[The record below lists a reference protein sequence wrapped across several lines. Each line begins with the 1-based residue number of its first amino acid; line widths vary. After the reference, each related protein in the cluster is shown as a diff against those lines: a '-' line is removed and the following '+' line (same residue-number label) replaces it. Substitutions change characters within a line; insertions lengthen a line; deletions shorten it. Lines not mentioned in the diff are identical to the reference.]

1 MIKGK
6 QPNSTEIFKIDITE
20 SKDKIFDDILSI
32 FSYLAANDNEN
43 EAIKNLILN

>member
-6 QPNSTEIFKIDITE
+6 QPNSIEIFKIDITE

-32 FSYLAANDNEN
+32 DVECGAPVNRQVIMIQS
-43 EAIKNLILN
+43 